1 MVSLM
6 DLFMLNQQPSIGLY
20 IHIPWCVKKCPYCDF
35 NSHQQQGDLPEVDY
49 VAALIKDLE
58 QELTLLDSP
67 SLSSIFI
74 GGGTPSIFSA
84 AAIKTLLDQV
94 RSRIIFDDDIEITLE
109 VNPGTAEQE
118 KFSGFRAAGVNRL
131 SIGIQ
136 SFNDEHLAK
145 LGRIHDSAQAASAVE
160 TAKAAGFDNFNIDL
174 MHGLPGQTPTEAI
187 EDLRRAIELNPT
199 HLSWYQLTIEPNT
212 IFYNTQPSLPKE
224 DALEEI
230 ELAGFELLH
239 SMGFYRYE
247 ISAFAK
253 TGKQSQHNTNYWQFG
268 DYIGI
273 GAGAHGKISTVTNA
287 KINRRWKT
295 RQPNDYLNNPPLAGT
310 QSVTA
315 KELPLEFMMNVLRL
329 TNGVNERLF
338 EEKTGL
344 SLELIAPMRNR
355 LISKGLMVDGPQIA
369 TTSLGFR
376 FLDTVLNEFQ
386 TVEVI

>member
-1 MVSLM
+1 M

-84 AAIKTLLDQV
+84 AAIKTLLDAV
-94 RSRIIFDDDIEITLE
+94 RHRIPFDDDIEITLE

-136 SFNDEHLAK
+136 SFNDAHLAK

>member
-1 MVSLM
+1 M
-6 DLFMLNQQPSIGLY
+6 DSFMLIQQPSLGLY

-84 AAIKTLLDQV
+84 AAIKTLLDAV
-94 RSRIIFDDDIEITLE
+94 RHRIPFDDDIEITLE

-136 SFNDEHLAK
+136 SFNDAHLAK

>member
-84 AAIKTLLDQV
+84 AAIKTLLDAV
-94 RSRIIFDDDIEITLE
+94 RHRIPFDDDIEITLE

-136 SFNDEHLAK
+136 SFNDAHLAK

>member
-1 MVSLM
+1 M

-84 AAIKTLLDQV
+84 AAIKTLLNAV
-94 RSRIIFDDDIEITLE
+94 RHRIPFDGDIEITLE
-109 VNPGTAEQE
+109 ANPGTVEQE

-136 SFNDEHLAK
+136 SFNDAHLAK

-160 TAKAAGFDNFNIDL
+160 AAKAAGFDDFNIDL
-174 MHGLPGQTPTEAI
+174 MHGLSGQTPTEAI
-187 EDLRRAIELNPT
+187 EDLHRAIELDPT

-230 ELAGFELLH
+230 EHAGFELLH
-239 SMGFYRYE
+239 SMGFNRYE

-253 TGKQSQHNTNYWQFG
+253 AGKQSQHNTNYWQFG

-273 GAGAHGKISTVTNA
+273 GAGAHGKISTATNA

-295 RQPNDYLNNPPLAGT
+295 RQPNDYLNKSPLAGT

-344 SLELIAPMRNR
+344 PLELIAPMRNR
-355 LISKGLMVDGPQIA
+355 LIAKGLMVDGPQIA
-369 TTSLGFR
+369 TTALGFR